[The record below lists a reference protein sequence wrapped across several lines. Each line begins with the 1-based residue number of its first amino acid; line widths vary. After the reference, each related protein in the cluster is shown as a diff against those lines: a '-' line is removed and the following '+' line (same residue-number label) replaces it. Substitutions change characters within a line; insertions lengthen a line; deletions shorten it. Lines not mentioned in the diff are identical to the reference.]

1 MTTFYII
8 RHGQS
13 EANAK
18 GILQGSQI
26 DTPLTEL
33 GRSQAQVTLSKLG
46 TDNFDA
52 IYASPLLRAAQTAT
66 IIGGS
71 DKTIT
76 FDPRLKEYDYGTW
89 DGEIEADIWQKYP
102 KYFDEHHNLL
112 SNSWVDSKGD
122 TYLEVKSRLESF
134 FDEVIARHPDDSVLV
149 VSHGFTIKLIL
160 DYILNI
166 GNLVNIREPTNDG
179 ITKVKMTK
187 DTKTVIYFIR

>member
-102 KYFDEHHNLL
+102 QYSMNITIYF
-112 SNSWVDSKGD
+112 
-122 TYLEVKSRLESF
+122 
-134 FDEVIARHPDDSVLV
+134 
-149 VSHGFTIKLIL
+149 LIL
-160 DYILNI
+160 GWIQ
-166 GNLVNIREPTNDG
+166 
-179 ITKVKMTK
+179 KV
-187 DTKTVIYFIR
+187 IHI

>member
-102 KYFDEHHNLL
+102 
-112 SNSWVDSKGD
+112 
-122 TYLEVKSRLESF
+122 
-134 FDEVIARHPDDSVLV
+134 
-149 VSHGFTIKLIL
+149 
-160 DYILNI
+160 
-166 GNLVNIREPTNDG
+166 
-179 ITKVKMTK
+179 
-187 DTKTVIYFIR
+187 

>member
-33 GRSQAQVTLSKLG
+33 GRSQAQVTLSKLE

-102 KYFDEHHNLL
+102 QYFDEHHNLL
-112 SNSWVDSKGD
+112 PNSWVDW
-122 TYLEVKSRLESF
+122 
-134 FDEVIARHPDDSVLV
+134 
-149 VSHGFTIKLIL
+149 
-160 DYILNI
+160 
-166 GNLVNIREPTNDG
+166 
-179 ITKVKMTK
+179 
-187 DTKTVIYFIR
+187 

>member
-52 IYASPLLRAAQTAT
+52 IYASP
-66 IIGGS
+66 
-71 DKTIT
+71 
-76 FDPRLKEYDYGTW
+76 
-89 DGEIEADIWQKYP
+89 
-102 KYFDEHHNLL
+102 
-112 SNSWVDSKGD
+112 
-122 TYLEVKSRLESF
+122 
-134 FDEVIARHPDDSVLV
+134 
-149 VSHGFTIKLIL
+149 
-160 DYILNI
+160 
-166 GNLVNIREPTNDG
+166 
-179 ITKVKMTK
+179 
-187 DTKTVIYFIR
+187 

>member
-33 GRSQAQVTLSKLG
+33 GRSQAQVTLSKLE

-89 DGEIEADIWQKYP
+89 D
-102 KYFDEHHNLL
+102 
-112 SNSWVDSKGD
+112 
-122 TYLEVKSRLESF
+122 KSYME
-134 FDEVIARHPDDSVLV
+134 
-149 VSHGFTIKLIL
+149 
-160 DYILNI
+160 N
-166 GNLVNIREPTNDG
+166 
-179 ITKVKMTK
+179 
-187 DTKTVIYFIR
+187 